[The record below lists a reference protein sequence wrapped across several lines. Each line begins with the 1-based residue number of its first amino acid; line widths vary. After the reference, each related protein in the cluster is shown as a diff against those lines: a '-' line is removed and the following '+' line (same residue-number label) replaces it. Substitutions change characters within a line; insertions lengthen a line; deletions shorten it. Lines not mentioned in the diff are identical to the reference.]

1 MGKLTKN
8 QKLALSKIE
17 PGKEYTLIEAS
28 EKVKE
33 TSFEKFDDFILHYFM
48 KQSFQ
53 L

>member
-17 PGKEYTLIEAS
+17 PGKSYNLAEAA

-33 TSFEKFDDFILHYFM
+33 TAFEKVV
-48 KQSFQ
+48 
-53 L
+53 